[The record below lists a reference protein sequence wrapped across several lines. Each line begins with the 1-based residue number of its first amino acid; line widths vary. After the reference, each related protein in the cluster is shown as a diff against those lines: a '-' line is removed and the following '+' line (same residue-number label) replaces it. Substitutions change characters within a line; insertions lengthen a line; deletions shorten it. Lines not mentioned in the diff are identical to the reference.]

1 MGPPCSP
8 TEVLGP
14 DPLCVLCLTQF
25 LKHKHAVQTAYCG
38 DPTSAPSC
46 SVEQLKTHV
55 DCRNAKSYV
64 HFKWYS
70 SNIIH
75 ELKQQLGS
83 PSEFNQAPSAIG
95 CINIQHWNKKE
106 PRTTDSLPQSSKE
119 LVQLDLE
126 IEKVVSTFQV
136 VHPEQDTVQVE
147 TKRRPD
153 RSRILT
159 WKGVDDMIW
168 STSAKLGLLSLDVIK
183 HQRSVPFPLELAR
196 SDQSWSSCACKSDR
210 IIAPKNAPVSVRASK
225 ANYSFI
231 HVNALPEYMRPAADA
246 MLDWASS
253 STHVCG
259 YHMIQI
265 PHFEA
270 HQPSQA
276 SLHSA
281 LPIKSEASAHPV
293 SPNVAPVP
301 SAVQSTSNVFESSP
315 LFEIHPSISSLF
327 QIFHASIDSGAS
339 AHDLE
344 IESIFQ
350 ASRLA
355 CPKSCRAI
363 GLFLSIGSHPSD
375 QTVLVTHCINSI
387 QTNLQEVFSQAVS
400 SQQVHQPE
408 SRTLPRVFVAVCIQG
423 TFSRTDCDARC
434 AVFYVLFYFHVVSLT
449 TFALRLSSIS
459 LVTAGS
465 EF

>member
-8 TEVLGP
+8 REVLGP

-38 DPTSAPSC
+38 DPTSAPSS

-64 HFKWYS
+64 HFRWYS
-70 SNIIH
+70 NSIIH

-95 CINIQHWNKKE
+95 CINIQHWNKKQ
-106 PRTTDSLPQSSKE
+106 PKTADSLPQSSKE

-126 IEKVVSTFQV
+126 IDKVVSTFQV

-147 TKRRPD
+147 TMRRPD

-168 STSAKLGLLSLDVIK
+168 STSAKLGLLPPDVIK
-183 HQRSVPFPLELAR
+183 QQRSVPFPLELAR

-210 IIAPKNAPVSVRASK
+210 TIAPKNAPVSVRASK
-225 ANYSFI
+225 AN
-231 HVNALPEYMRPAADA
+231 HGLLRVNALPEYMRPAVDV

-259 YHMIQI
+259 YHMIQT
-265 PHFEA
+265 
-270 HQPSQA
+270 
-276 SLHSA
+276 
-281 LPIKSEASAHPV
+281 V
-293 SPNVAPVP
+293 VP

-315 LFEIHPSISSLF
+315 LFQIHHSISSSF
-327 QIFHASIDSGAS
+327 QFFHASIDSGAS
-339 AHDLE
+339 AFDLE

-350 ASRLA
+350 ESRRDS
-355 CPKSCRAI
+355 PKPCRAI

-375 QTVLVTHCINSI
+375 QTVLVTHCINAI
-387 QTNLQEVFSQAVS
+387 QTNLQNVFSLPVSGQAV
-400 SQQVHQPE
+400 HPPE

-434 AVFYVLFYFHVVSLT
+434 AVIYVLFYFQVVQLT
-449 TFALRLSSIS
+449 TFALRVSSIS
-459 LVTAGS
+459 LVTAG
-465 EF
+465 